1 MNKNIFIHLLNF
13 NYFYYIIKLLL
24 KPDRSS
30 DHATNRWPTGP
41 AAVNVS
47 LYKGIS
53 VGAANCN
60 AAASAPATVL
70 GIE

>member
-1 MNKNIFIHLLNF
+1 MNIGTLIFIHLLFFDNI
-13 NYFYYIIKLLL
+13 YIL

-53 VGAANCN
+53 IGAANCN
-60 AAASAPATVL
+60 AATAAITIII
-70 GIE
+70 GID